1 MPEYPL
7 DRDQPEH
14 RYDETVDPSN
24 PPNAVLRPAVRRKA
38 LGGSLGIIL
47 VLCVAVA
54 AAAAIW
60 ITADLSPDG
69 DDRIDPSAVGTSGE
83 RQPREN
89 TPGGFDPAPRP
100 RSLEDELERRGVDER
115 PQGPMPGLR
124 GLRGDS
130 AGTAGRQIELENV
143 MVERAD
149 GGTFWIRD
157 GNETAT
163 VVTSGGMP
171 TVRAGQRVDVTGT
184 VEQSGTDVRI
194 RASRIDVK

>member
-1 MPEYPL
+1 MPEQPRDRDPL
-7 DRDQPEH
+7 D
-14 RYDETVDPSN
+14 YGETVAPSN

-38 LGGSLGIIL
+38 LRTYLGVIVALCL
-47 VLCVAVA
+47 VAGA
-54 AAAAIW
+54 ALVFWA
-60 ITADLSPDG
+60 TADISPDA
-69 DDRIDPSAVGTSGE
+69 DDRTDPSAVGTSGD

-89 TPGGFDPAPRP
+89 TPGGFNPAPRP
-100 RSLEDELERRGVDER
+100 HSTSDELESRGVNQP

-124 GLRGDS
+124 GLRGGS
-130 AGTAGRQIELENV
+130 EQAMTGRQVDLENV

-149 GGTFWIRD
+149 GATFWIRD

-171 TVRAGQRVDVTGT
+171 TVRAGQRVDISGT
-184 VEQSGTDVRI
+184 VEQAGNDVRI